1 MAGALEQVW
10 CGNFAGWAIRARGQR
25 GACQS
30 AQGGKGEGR
39 GRRGGVGAG
48 AGPRERRNPSSVFAV
63 NTNPSS
69 VCEISPRFVLTAAS
83 DVGDNH
89 YIAVTDGVAA
99 TDSNSK
105 RKQTAMKTKTYP
117 VDANMRRITMNLAQP
132 CKSYRIV
139 FDGDGTKSVVA
150 YSIDMGRL
158 PADLLR
164 EGNRAFRNG
173 YLRSDLFV
181 LMPGECLEVNEIY
194 LSEVEIGQQFQFVG
208 NQDDSVYV
216 RIGQMF
222 TEEGYETP
230 VVPYSPNDNSAL
242 LATAAANSIVA
253 VQGNNN

>member
-1 MAGALEQVW
+1 M
-10 CGNFAGWAIRARGQR
+10 RR
-25 GACQS
+25 GARRQ
-30 AQGGKGEGR
+30 GR
-39 GRRGGVGAG
+39 GRRGGAEAE

-89 YIAVTDGVAA
+89 HIAVTDGVAA

-105 RKQTAMKTKTYP
+105 RKQTAMKPETKQ
-117 VDANMRRITMNLAQP
+117 VEVVRGMRKFAADLSTP
-132 CKSYRIV
+132 CKSWRIV
-139 FDGDGTKSVVA
+139 WAADDNSVPMGGRVVA
-150 YSIDMGRL
+150 WSIDMEQ
-158 PADLLR
+158 LR
-164 EGNRAFRNG
+164 AKWLYECKAAKNNG
-173 YLRSDLFV
+173 YTEHDLYV
-181 LMPGECLEVNEIY
+181 LLPGECLEVNEIY

-216 RIGQMF
+216 RTGQMF

-230 VVPYSPNDNSAL
+230 VVPYTPADNSAL

-253 VQGNNN
+253 VQNNNN